1 MLYHMKLV
9 FSLDVSKPTLNEMT
23 EKIDGSHVV
32 LKDAMECTLEQTVP
46 FIPDAHILDE
56 YKKTISKG
64 YESPTLHVE
73 NIRFVRY
80 DFVEPIPE
88 AEQTETTMSAQRAKQ
103 LLFEVLQLFRQK
115 AEKEGQDPKDF
126 DDWLFSELDMEI
138 QELEEIYAPYPNI
151 TVYGA
156 SCYEQEQSPKDF
168 DNKYFSQ

>member
-9 FSLDVSKPTLNEMT
+9 FSLDLSEPTLNEMT

-64 YESPTLHVE
+64 YESPTRHVE

-80 DFVEPIPE
+80 DFVEPIDTDVP
-88 AEQTETTMSAQRAKQ
+88 QNGMSAERAKQ
-103 LLFEVLQLFRQK
+103 LLFEVLQLFRHK
-115 AEKEGQDPKDF
+115 AEADGNDPNDF

-138 QELEEIYAPYPNI
+138 QELEEIYKPYPNI
-151 TVYGA
+151 HVYGR

-168 DNKYFSQ
+168 DKKYFAQ